1 MEEAAD
7 SEAEDEC
14 DEEDGGGELPTDF
27 CGEARSKI
35 GAQPVDYG
43 DGGEIDPC
51 CEEGEAVSAGEFGD
65 LCEDLI
71 MGERGAEGVPSE
83 SGEKPAP
90 NPFERAPSG
99 GAAGDE
105 QEIFWAGCK

>member
-7 SEAEDEC
+7 SETEDEC
-14 DEEDGGGELPTDF
+14 DEEYGGGELPTDF